1 MPRRVLMQRETDTFN
16 LVEVAAQSEHAL
28 QEIMKA
34 NPQLIPSDDLG
45 MDGELV
51 VVGRETTLASGSID
65 LLCLARSGD
74 LVLIE
79 FKTGPQNPDFR
90 HALAQ
95 VIDYGSDLWGTS
107 VEDFDRG
114 VVQRYLSGGH
124 CDPQYKGVADLDELI
139 GRSGWELSESQREAL
154 GARLSDV
161 LKVGDF
167 TFVVAA
173 QRFTA
178 GMSTSLDYLNTTMRR
193 GRFYL
198 VEVVRLQGQDLVAHA
213 AQVVSSPPKAAGS
226 GGSTVAS
233 QANESD
239 FLDRIESDAYR
250 DAMKDIFATCRKLG
264 LTLAWGAKGTS
275 IRIETPDRS
284 EPLSIGW
291 AFLEGDHWYGAR
303 HLTFGVDEASLQENP
318 SVRPHVLAF
327 VERVTQIPGATPVQ
341 SKLRAYSI
349 EPAGVPRAKGP
360 IVAALEELV
369 DQVQARG
376 NEGDER

>member
-1 MPRRVLMQRETDTFN
+1 MPRRVLMQRETETFN
-16 LVEVAAQSEHAL
+16 LVEVTAQSEHAL
-28 QEIMKA
+28 QEITKA

-45 MDGELV
+45 LDGELV

-107 VEDFDRG
+107 LEDFDRG

-124 CDPQYKGVADLDELI
+124 CDTQYKGVADLDELI

-167 TFVVAA
+167 TFAVAA
-173 QRFTA
+173 QRFTS

-250 DAMKDIFATCRKLG
+250 DAMKDIFAACRKLG

-291 AFLEGDHWYGAR
+291 AFLEGDQWYGAR
-303 HLTFGVDEASLQENP
+303 HLTLGVDEASLQENP
-318 SVRPHVLAF
+318 SVRPHVLDF
-327 VERVTQIPGATPVQ
+327 VERVQKIPRATPVQ
-341 SKLRAYSI
+341 SKLRAYTF
-349 EPAGVPRAKGP
+349 EPAVVTGAQDL

-369 DQVQARG
+369 DQVQEQG
-376 NEGDER
+376 SEGGAQ